1 MALIEIQNLSFAY
14 NGAKNKAL
22 DGVSL
27 TVEKGDFVLL
37 CGASGCGK
45 TTLLR
50 LLKPLIAPCGTSRG
64 TVLFDGVPTEQLD
77 MRSGVSQIGFV
88 MQNPDAQI
96 VTDKVWHE
104 LAFCAESLG
113 MTTGE
118 IRAKVAEVCGVLG
131 IADLFDKRTCELSGG
146 QKQLVN
152 LASVLVADPK
162 VLLLDE
168 PTAQLDPVAAEDF
181 LTKLRKL
188 NEEQGV
194 TVVLVEHRLEQA
206 FSLANKVAVMQEGT
220 IVACA
225 APTEIASLYLQKKLD
240 ADILL
245 GLPSS
250 VRLFAMTNGGG
261 NCPIN
266 VRDGRKYVND
276 NFCATGEL
284 AENVDETAMQT
295 EESNRN
301 KNVALS
307 VEGGYF
313 RYQRTSPD
321 VLNGLNLDVYDNEIL
336 AVFGANGAG
345 KTTLLRVLAASLRMY
360 KGKYRLFGK
369 KIKEFGDKLYRGNL
383 TLLTQNPQ
391 DLFVANTVEEELSE
405 LAVIIYRDK
414 NTAAEKAAEVAKA
427 VGIEHL
433 FGQHP
438 YDLSG
443 GEQQRLALGKVLLT
457 DPKILLLD
465 EPTKGLDAYAKS
477 QFAGLLSALKSQGKT
492 IVLVTHDVEFA
503 SVVADR
509 CAMFFDG
516 KITTVLKNR
525 EFFVANTYYTTA
537 ARRLTK
543 DLLTDAVTVDEA
555 AKILVRNR
563 RAQSEVLR

>member
-206 FSLANKVAVMQEGT
+206 FSLANKVAVMQDGT

-250 VRLFAMTNGGG
+250 VRLFAMTSGGG

-295 EESNRN
+295 EQSNRN
-301 KNVALS
+301 KNVVLS

-321 VLNGLNLDVYDNEIL
+321 VLNGLNLDVYYNEIL

-414 NTAAEKAAEVAKA
+414 KTAVVAKA

-477 QFAGLLSALKSQGKT
+477 QLAGLLSALKSQGKT

-503 SVVADR
+503 AVVADR

-543 DLLTDAVTVDEA
+543 DLLADAVTVDEA